1 MIMSTWDNKAINGK
15 DLQEQVVQNL
25 ASEIKKRGLAEV
37 VAEALVNLD
46 ARMSA
51 VENAVNEYNVGERIA
66 DSLDAQTLK
75 VGGDDVAEALDSK
88 IGNVKATA
96 GPNIGNVGTPSVTVT
111 NNPTT
116 HESTLTFNYLKGA
129 KGDKGDTGNNGTNGT
144 NGVSCTHSWNG
155 TTLTVTSASGTSS
168 ANLKGE
174 KGDKGDTGTW
184 GGTVDQTYNASSTN
198 PQSGTAVAGAIAN
211 KQDKLGTT
219 GSGANFKYTINI
231 SGTAGTA
238 DKATTVT
245 VNSMSSTDRYVA
257 FVDENGSIY
266 KGIATY
272 NLANNTLV
280 CNLSGNATSATN
292 ASGYT
297 SGGGIDLA
305 IQQLQT
311 AISGKEDKLVAGGT
325 YNINVSKVGGYA
337 VVVGPYSG
345 VANTIYMY

>member
-1 MIMSTWDNKAINGK
+1 M
-15 DLQEQVVQNL
+15 
-25 ASEIKKRGLAEV
+25 
-37 VAEALVNLD
+37 
-46 ARMSA
+46 
-51 VENAVNEYNVGERIA
+51 
-66 DSLDAQTLK
+66 
-75 VGGDDVAEALDSK
+75 
-88 IGNVKATA
+88 
-96 GPNIGNVGTPSVTVT
+96 
-111 NNPTT
+111 
-116 HESTLTFNYLKGA
+116 
-129 KGDKGDTGNNGTNGT
+129 
-144 NGVSCTHSWNG
+144 SCTHSWNG

-168 ANLKGE
+168 ANLKGD

-184 GGTVDQTYNASSTN
+184 GGTVDQTYSASSTN
-198 PQSGTAVAGAIAN
+198 PQSGTAVAGAVAN
-211 KQDKLGTT
+211 KQDKLGTS
-219 GSGANFKYTINI
+219 GSGSSLKYTINI

-257 FVDENGSIY
+257 FIDENGNIY
-266 KGIATY
+266 KGSATY

-311 AISGKEDKLVAGGT
+311 AIGGKEDKLVSGGT

-337 VVVGPYSG
+337 IVVGPYSG
-345 VANTIYMY
+345 VANTIYLY